1 MLIAADFLLVVFSS
15 LKTFILRSMPL
26 TCHLSQYA
34 PHPVILRGAEGEVA
48 ESINI
53 EVSNI
58 I

>member
-1 MLIAADFLLVVFSS
+1 MLIATDFLLDGLLGAENFH
-15 LKTFILRSMPL
+15 P
-26 TCHLSQYA
+26 SQYA
-34 PHPVILRGAEGEVA
+34 PQPVILRGAEGEVA